1 MRRAASAAAR
11 LARRASP
18 FPSSD
23 GNGIGI
29 VVGVVGCPLRSSG
42 APRSSPFA
50 RGWTDP
56 PVRGYARWVKA
67 ILPDGGE
74 RWIRDAP
81 SRPPPSDRP
90 GVSSRPRPRPD
101 PRGTSSAPHLRDR
114 APPRDPSHPDFDEHD
129 FNRHLVRTRSPEDVL
144 RAWDAAPPG
153 FDPSFINVSTAVT
166 KLDNRLGRAIRAW
179 RADAYDEAAASVDWT
194 TESEARVATA
204 VTDLAT
210 DPRFISILRA
220 VIRRAPEFGAQ
231 ALANVAHGVGDL
243 VGKLG
248 ADPRGSVSTDTSI
261 GPDEWSRLVT
271 AMSDRFAVDPAR
283 LDRELNA
290 QEVANAY
297 NGVAWFPD
305 LAAAMGHASWSRLA
319 RSVER
324 THEHLNEQGVSL
336 VLNALANGP
345 HMREAARA
353 MTPEGWLTLASRAVA
368 TAERMNEQ
376 ATSGTVNALAKLSDA
391 SDAMDAYGG
400 DDAWRVLARR
410 VARTADR
417 LNQQGLTMT
426 LNAAGKLPKLAEAI
440 RDAPD
445 AWPALAEAAR
455 RTAPRMRAQ
464 GVAVVLNSLWKIPD
478 ARAHISDEC
487 LRTLAARAEATAGEM
502 TPQAAHLTG
511 DALNKLPELAAHMS
525 KKGWARLAARTEAAV
540 LDAPAETLGTES
552 SPVFMFHCLARSPEL
567 SAALGSRRSWR
578 ALARKIRSSAA
589 AMSPEETGAAL
600 NAVATLRR
608 VDLVMGE
615 WGVATWRAL
624 AKAAVRVAPEQ
635 DSTHA
640 SLTWDAAKKLEG
652 FRDALDAERGGWDA
666 LARRFAQHAASI
678 EPLHVV
684 NYASALGWVRPL
696 AEALAD
702 VPGGWDAL
710 TAALERHEDVVAA
723 GGAEETGL
731 DGKPRDPVKW
741 MEKTVAGVA
750 LAREHP
756 GFESYGD
763 DDVRARLAALEA
775 RLRRRLPAARE
786 QRDAGEGRSSGR

>member
-18 FPSSD
+18 FSSSD
-23 GNGIGI
+23 AWAISD
-29 VVGVVGCPLRSSG
+29 VVRLSSG
-42 APRSSPFA
+42 VPRSSLFS
-50 RGWTDP
+50 RGWSDP

-81 SRPPPSDRP
+81 SRSPPSDRP
-90 GVSSRPRPRPD
+90 GVSSRPRRRPD
-101 PRGTSSAPHLRDR
+101 PRGTFSASGTSSLRDR
-114 APPRDPSHPDFDEHD
+114 APPLDPSHPDFGELD

-166 KLDNRLGRAIRAW
+166 KLDNRLSRAVRAW
-179 RADAYDEAAASVDWT
+179 RARAHDASGAAPEWAVDLD
-194 TESEARVATA
+194 ARVTTA
-204 VTDLAT
+204 VTDLAR

-248 ADPRGSVSTDTSI
+248 ADPRGAVSTETSI
-261 GPDEWSRLVT
+261 GPDEWDRLVR
-271 AMSDRFAVDPAR
+271 AMSDRFAVDSAR

-297 NGVAWFPD
+297 NGAAWFPD
-305 LAAAMGHASWSRLA
+305 LAETMGPASWSRLA

-324 THEHLNEQGVSL
+324 VHDHLNEQGVSL

-345 HMREAARA
+345 HMREASRA
-353 MTPEGWLTLASRAVA
+353 MTSEGWRLLAGRA
-368 TAERMNEQ
+368 TATADRMNEQ

-391 SDAMDAYGG
+391 SDAMDAHGG
-400 DDAWRVLARR
+400 IDAWRILARR

-417 LNQQGLTMT
+417 LNQQGVTMT
-426 LNAAGKLPKLAEAI
+426 LNAVGKVPTLAEAL
-440 RDAPD
+440 RGTPD

-455 RTAPRMRAQ
+455 RTAPHMRAQ
-464 GVAVVLNSLWKIPD
+464 GVAVVLNALWKIPD
-478 ARAHISDEC
+478 VRRHISDEC
-487 LRTLAARAEATAGEM
+487 LRTLAARAEATADEM
-502 TPQAAHLTG
+502 TPQAVHLTG
-511 DALNKLPELAAHMS
+511 DALNKLPELAAHVS
-525 KKGWARLAARTEAAV
+525 KRGWARLAARTEAAV
-540 LDAPAETLGTES
+540 VDAPVESLGTES

-567 SAALGSRRSWR
+567 SSALGSRRSWR

-652 FRDALDAERGGWDA
+652 FRDALDAERGGFDA
-666 LARRFAQHAASI
+666 LARRFVEHSASI

-702 VPGGWDAL
+702 AEGGWAAL
-710 TAALERHEDVVAA
+710 TAALERHEDVIAA
-723 GGAEETGL
+723 GGAEEIGL

-763 DDVRARLAALEA
+763 DDVRARVAALEA

-786 QRDAGEGRSSGR
+786 QRDAGEGRSM